1 MPAHTHAQRQRR
13 RQNDRWPAYLPT
25 VGRWSLGG
33 GLRIPDEPPNERP
46 PPPGG
51 QPINLRRPSQGSASP
66 RFGCK
71 QQEALLG
78 TRVPGRLSLSE
89 DWRAECGVLTL
100 FIGLGLGSKKRGYRS
115 EKRAESGNHL
125 FLALSRGPGG
135 YHLFLAL
142 SRGPGG
148 YHRYPVWPLS

>member
-1 MPAHTHAQRQRR
+1 MPAQTRTKTETDTKRPLA
-13 RQNDRWPAYLPT
+13 
-25 VGRWSLGG
+25 SL
-33 GLRIPDEPPNERP
+33 
-46 PPPGG
+46 PPGG
-51 QPINLRRPSQGSASP
+51 GVGGPWAGVSKSRWDLQMKDPRGGQSINLRRPSQGSASP

>member
-1 MPAHTHAQRQRR
+1 MK
-13 RQNDRWPAYLPT
+13 D
-25 VGRWSLGG
+25 
-33 GLRIPDEPPNERP
+33 
-46 PPPGG
+46 PPGG
-51 QPINLRRPSQGSASP
+51 QSINLRRPSQGSASP

-115 EKRAESGNHL
+115 EKRAEWLVQIKAWGISWSFGEPETEVGL
-125 FLALSRGPGG
+125 FQKLL
-135 YHLFLAL
+135 L
-142 SRGPGG
+142 
-148 YHRYPVWPLS
+148 VPLYLGTIGS